1 MIAYIF
7 VFLLLYILSNY
18 LFNRL
23 RIILNFMTMV
33 IGLIF
38 ILNDWDNTVVADS
51 TLKLSFLLSFLMY
64 GYIVF
69 YNIYIEE

>member
-18 LFNRL
+18 LFKRL
-23 RIILNFMTMV
+23 RIILNFMTLV

-38 ILNDWDNTVVADS
+38 IINDWNNTVIADD
-51 TLKLSFLLSFLMY
+51 TLKLSFALSFLLY
-64 GYIVF
+64 GYIVWF
-69 YNIYIEE
+69 NIYIEE